1 MKNIYLIAFLIF
13 SGMLATAQTLPNSDF
28 ELWDDEASYPS
39 PEAWNTPNNY
49 TLLANIYTVNRS
61 DDAYSGS
68 FSISLETKL
77 IDVLGTQILV
87 PGAITLAEFS
97 LDFNNQSLNY
107 HGGYFLQ
114 ENVRQL
120 TGMYKYSNAGNDS
133 ATILMYNFR
142 NREGEDY
149 DTIGYGY
156 TYLHDAE
163 EWTHFT
169 VNMKYLNG
177 HVPDT
182 FNVLIMSTTDEG
194 VQDPVHAGSTLQ
206 VDSLSI
212 LTNTG
217 VIDLWKKPIALHV
230 FPNPATTQISFET
243 LESSGKREL
252 TISDPTGKTIL
263 KTKFK
268 DKIITLP
275 LSGLP
280 PGMYTYSVTEG
291 DRIINSGPFIK
302 NNH

>member
-1 MKNIYLIAFLIF
+1 MKNIHLVALLIL
-13 SGMLATAQTLPNSDF
+13 SSLVATAQTLPNNDF

-39 PEAWNTPNNY
+39 PEAWNTPNSY
-49 TLLANIYTVNRS
+49 TLLANIYTVNKS

-87 PGAITLAEFS
+87 PGAITLADFS
-97 LDFNNQSLNY
+97 LNFNDQTLDY

-114 ENVRQL
+114 ENVQQL
-120 TGMYKYSNAGNDS
+120 TGMYKYSSAGNDS

-142 NREGEDY
+142 NREGEEY

-163 EWTHFT
+163 DWTPFI
-169 VNMKYLNG
+169 VNMKYING

-194 VQDPVHAGSTLQ
+194 VQDPAHAGSTLL

-217 VIDLWKKPIALHV
+217 IIDLWKKPTTLHV

-243 LESSGKREL
+243 TETSREREL
-252 TISDPTGKTIL
+252 VISDPVGKTVL

-280 PGMYTYSVTEG
+280 PGMYTYSVREG
-291 DRIINSGPFIK
+291 NRIINSGPFIK
-302 NNH
+302 K

>member
-1 MKNIYLIAFLIF
+1 MKNIYLVVLLIF
-13 SGMLATAQTLPNSDF
+13 SGILATAQTLPNSDF
-28 ELWDDEASYPS
+28 ELWDNEASYPS

-49 TLLANIYTVNRS
+49 TLLANVYTVNRS

-68 FSISLETKL
+68 FSISLETLL
-77 IDVLGTQILV
+77 IDFLGTQILV
-87 PGAITLAEFS
+87 PGAITLADFFI
-97 LDFNNQSLNY
+97 DFNNQTLKY
-107 HGGYFLQ
+107 YGGYFLQ
-114 ENVRQL
+114 ENVKQL
-120 TGMYKYSNAGNDS
+120 TGVYKYHNAGNDS
-133 ATILMYNFR
+133 AAILMYNFR
-142 NREGEDY
+142 HREGEDY

-194 VQDPVHAGSTLQ
+194 VQDPAHAGSLLL

-217 VIDLWKKPIALHV
+217 IIDLWKKPVALHV

-243 LESSGKREL
+243 AKPAKERTLC
-252 TISDPTGKTIL
+252 ISDPAGRIIL
-263 KTKFK
+263 KTEFK
-268 DKIITLP
+268 DKLFTLP
-275 LSGLP
+275 LSGFT
-280 PGMYTYSVTEG
+280 PGMYAYSVTE
-291 DRIINSGPFIK
+291 DSRIVNSGTFIK
-302 NNH
+302 K